1 MEKLNSEELQ
11 IPGTELFI
19 HPEDKVKLGRFSDK
33 VWIVRFGWFSYAN
46 NRPFCGWFFE
56 SPDGKDVKPI
66 QLPDLSDIYLIE
78 S

>member
-1 MEKLNSEELQ
+1 MEKINSEELQ

-46 NRPFCGWFFE
+46 NRPFCGSFWN
-56 SPDGKDVKPI
+56 
-66 QLPDLSDIYLIE
+66 
-78 S
+78 